1 MNRNFQITWLQIF
14 LSGIARMIDS
24 IIWLLTGTYYR
35 TNLHMKIT
43 NMGHPEANDRG
54 WFEKAND
61 VTIRT
66 AGEFTAQRVQP
77 RSSMVLLAFV
87 LLADGL
93 ITALSLGLVPSE
105 LGAQLTLSD
114 YWKENVEPA
123 FSLSSKHI
131 TR

>member
-24 IIWLLTGTYYR
+24 TIWLATGTFYR

-43 NMGHPEANDRG
+43 NLGHPEADDRG
-54 WFEKAND
+54 WFERAND
-61 VTIRT
+61 ITIRT

-77 RSSMVLLAFV
+77 RSSMALLALV
-87 LLADGL
+87 LWLDGL
-93 ITALSLGLVPSE
+93 ITTVSIGLAPSE

-123 FSLSSKHI
+123 FSLSNKHV